1 MGKEETKEEGKGA
14 KSPSATY
21 PSQQKQ
27 ILIMAALYLALFL
40 VTLVQC
46 PPFKL
51 AKHQLDLLIK
61 PPGPKHHINSHPT
74 NYGRVS
80 LIE

>member
-14 KSPSATY
+14 KSPSTTY

-46 PPFKL
+46 PLF
-51 AKHQLDLLIK
+51 KHQLHLLIK
-61 PPGPKHHINSHPT
+61 PPGPKHHINSHST

-80 LIE
+80 LTG